1 MERRAS
7 PPGCAIPA
15 AHGLMPSSETRT
27 GKNMKRLVLL
37 LIVFFVT
44 SCSITSLAA
53 EIWVTP
59 SAQVDAVYPQ
69 VESLYLDLHS
79 NPELSLHEEKTAAKI
94 ADRLRKLG
102 YDVTT
107 NVGGTGVVGVFKN
120 GPGPVVMLRA
130 ELDALPVPEKTGLPY
145 ASHVTTHDDR
155 GVEVPV
161 MHACGHD
168 LHMAIGIG
176 TAALL
181 VQNKDRWHG
190 TFIYVGQPAEER
202 IVGAKAMIKDGLF
215 TRFPKPD
222 FAFAIHDS
230 NGLPAGKIGYTS
242 GFSASNS
249 DSVNVTV
256 YGVGGHGASPQ
267 ETIDPI
273 VIAART
279 ILSWQTNVSREI
291 DPQDPAVITVGSIHG
306 GTKNNIIPDEVLMQ
320 LTVRSYKDE
329 VRKHLL
335 ASIERIADGEAAAA
349 GAPKKPRVEIT
360 EGAPSVYNDPATTNR
375 LVERLKQVLG
385 DSNLVLEPPFMA
397 SDDFAEYR
405 YGGVPSVMI
414 ELGAV
419 NPEKYAEAKKS
430 GEAIPGPHSPYFAPD
445 REPSLKTGIEVEMAG
460 ILELMNK

>member
-1 MERRAS
+1 
-7 PPGCAIPA
+7 
-15 AHGLMPSSETRT
+15 
-27 GKNMKRLVLL
+27 MKRLLLILVLL
-37 LIVFFVT
+37 SFPALFGT
-44 SCSITSLAA
+44 MWAA
-53 EIWVTP
+53 ESWRAP
-59 SAQVDAVYPQ
+59 STQIDSVYPQ
-69 VESLYLDLHS
+69 VEAFYLDLHR
-79 NPELSLHEEKTAAKI
+79 NPELSYHEEKTAAKI
-94 ADRLRKLG
+94 ADQLRKLG

-107 NVGGTGVVGVFKN
+107 GVGGTGVVGVFKN
-120 GPGPVVMLRA
+120 GSGPVVMLRA

-155 GVEVPV
+155 GIEVPV

-181 VQNKDRWHG
+181 AQNKDHWRG

-202 IVGAKAMIKDGLF
+202 IGGAKAMMKDGLF

-222 FAFAIHDS
+222 FVFAVHDS
-230 NGLPAGKIGYTS
+230 NGLPAGKVGYTP
-242 GFSASNS
+242 GFSASNA

-256 YGVGGHGASPQ
+256 YGVGGHGSAPQ
-267 ETIDPI
+267 QTVDPI

-279 ILSWQTNVSREI
+279 IGSWQTIVSREI
-291 DPQDPAVITVGSIHG
+291 DPQDPAVITVGTIHG
-306 GTKNNIIPDEVLMQ
+306 GTKNNIIPDEVVMG

-335 ASIERIADGEAAAA
+335 ASIERIAVAESEAA
-349 GAPKKPRVEIT
+349 GAPKKPLVEHV
-360 EGAPSVYNDPATTNR
+360 EGVGAVYNDPQTTNR
-375 LVERLKQVLG
+375 IADRLKQVMG
-385 DSNLVLEPPFMA
+385 DGNVIVARPIMA

-405 YGGVPSVMI
+405 FAGIPSVML

-430 GEAIPGPHSPYFAPD
+430 GEAQRHGSPRVRP
-445 REPSLKTGIEVEMAG
+445 KTETGTKP
-460 ILELMNK
+460 LRRSSSRR

>member
-1 MERRAS
+1 MER
-7 PPGCAIPA
+7 
-15 AHGLMPSSETRT
+15 
-27 GKNMKRLVLL
+27 KFMKRLLLVVLAL
-37 LIVFFVT
+37 SVA
-44 SCSITSLAA
+44 SWAA
-53 EIWVTP
+53 DPWRVAST
-59 SAQVDAVYPQ
+59 QVDAVYPQ
-69 VESLYLDLHS
+69 VEALYLDLHR
-79 NPELSLHEEKTAAKI
+79 NPELSYHEEKTAAKI
-94 ADRLRKLG
+94 ADQLRKLG

-107 NVGGTGVVGVFKN
+107 GFGGTGVVGVFRN

-130 ELDALPVPEKTGLPY
+130 ELDALPVPEKTGLAY

-202 IVGAKAMIKDGLF
+202 IGGAKAMIKDGLF

-222 FAFAIHDS
+222 FVFAVHDS
-230 NGLPAGKIGYTS
+230 NGLPAGKVGYTP
-242 GFSASNS
+242 GFSASNA

-256 YGVGGHGASPQ
+256 YGVGGHGSAPQ
-267 ETIDPI
+267 ETVDPI

-279 ILSWQTNVSREI
+279 IVSWQTIVSREI
-291 DPQDPAVITVGSIHG
+291 DPQEPAVITVGAIHG

-320 LTVRSYKDE
+320 LTVRSYQDD

-335 ASIERIADGEAAAA
+335 ASIERIAVAEAAAA
-349 GAPKKPRVEIT
+349 GAPKKPLVELE
-360 EGAPSVYNDPATTNR
+360 EGVGAVYNDPQTTNR
-375 LVERLKQVLG
+375 LADRLKMVMG
-385 DSNLVLEPPFMA
+385 DSNVVLGRPIMA

-405 YGGVPSVMI
+405 YSGIPSVML

-419 NPEKYAEAKKS
+419 NPEKYAAAKKS

-445 REPSLKTGIEVEMAG
+445 REPSLKTGVEVEMAA
-460 ILELMNK
+460 ILELMGN

>member
-1 MERRAS
+1 
-7 PPGCAIPA
+7 
-15 AHGLMPSSETRT
+15 
-27 GKNMKRLVLL
+27 MKRLIVL
-37 LIVFFVT
+37 FFALPVA
-44 SCSITSLAA
+44 SLSTTAWA
-53 EIWVTP
+53 VEPWQPP
-59 SAQVDAVYPQ
+59 SAQIDAVYPQ
-69 VESLYLDLHS
+69 VETLYLDLHR
-79 NPELSLHEEKTAAKI
+79 NPELSYHEEKTAAKI
-94 ADRLRKLG
+94 AEQLRKLG

-107 NVGGTGVVGVFKN
+107 GFGGTGVVGVFKN
-120 GPGPVVMLRA
+120 GSGPVVMLRA

-202 IVGAKAMIKDGLF
+202 IGGAKAMIKQGLF

-222 FAFAIHDS
+222 FAFAVHDS
-230 NGLPAGKIGYTS
+230 NGLPAGQVGYVP
-242 GFSASNS
+242 GFAASNA

-256 YGVGGHGASPQ
+256 YGVGGHGAAPQ
-267 ETIDPI
+267 ETVDPI

-279 ILSWQTNVSREI
+279 VVSWQTIVSREI

-306 GTKNNIIPDEVLMQ
+306 GTKNNIIPDEVLLQ

-335 ASIERIADGEAAAA
+335 ASIERIADAEAAAA
-349 GAPKKPRVEIT
+349 GAPKKPRIEIE
-360 EGAPSVYNDPATTNR
+360 EGVGAVYNDPATTNR
-375 LVERLKQVLG
+375 LVERLKQVMG
-385 DSNLVLEPPFMA
+385 DSNVVLERPIMA

-405 YGGVPSVMI
+405 YGGILSVML

-419 NPEKYAEAKKS
+419 NPEKYAAAKKS
-430 GEAIPGPHSPYFAPD
+430 GEVLPGPHSPYFAPD
-445 REPSLKTGIEVEMAG
+445 REPSLKTGIEVEVAA
-460 ILELMNK
+460 IVELMGKP

>member
-1 MERRAS
+1 
-7 PPGCAIPA
+7 
-15 AHGLMPSSETRT
+15 
-27 GKNMKRLVLL
+27 MKRLL
-37 LIVFFVT
+37 LIVLT
-44 SCSITSLAA
+44 LSLASWAA
-53 EIWVTP
+53 EPWRVASTQI
-59 SAQVDAVYPQ
+59 DAAYPQ
-69 VESLYLDLHS
+69 VEALYLDLHR
-79 NPELSLHEEKTAAKI
+79 NPELSYHEEKTAAKI
-94 ADRLRKLG
+94 AEQLRKLG

-107 NVGGTGVVGVFKN
+107 GFGGTGVVGVFRN
-120 GPGPVVMLRA
+120 GSGPVVMLRA

-181 VQNKDRWHG
+181 AQNKDHWHG

-202 IVGAKAMIKDGLF
+202 IGGAQAMIKDGLF

-222 FAFAIHDS
+222 FAFAVHDS
-230 NGLPAGKIGYTS
+230 NGLPAGKVGYTP
-242 GFSASNS
+242 GFSASNA

-256 YGVGGHGASPQ
+256 YGVGGHGAAPQ
-267 ETIDPI
+267 ETVDPI

-279 ILSWQTNVSREI
+279 IVSWQTIVSREV

-306 GTKNNIIPDEVLMQ
+306 GTKNNIIPDEVVMQ

-335 ASIERIADGEAAAA
+335 ASIERIADAEAAAA
-349 GAPKKPRVEIT
+349 GAPKKPVVQLVEGV
-360 EGAPSVYNDPATTNR
+360 GAVYNDPQTTNR
-375 LVERLKQVLG
+375 LADRLKQVMGEGNVVLG
-385 DSNLVLEPPFMA
+385 RPIMA

-405 YGGVPSVMI
+405 SAGIPSVML

-430 GEAIPGPHSPYFAPD
+430 GQPLPGPHSPYFAPD
-445 REPSLKTGIEVEMAG
+445 REPSLKTGIEVEMAA
-460 ILELMNK
+460 ILELMGK

>member
-1 MERRAS
+1 MKLLPVLFLALSTAS
-7 PPGCAIPA
+7 WAGEPWHATP
-15 AHGLMPSSETRT
+15 T
-27 GKNMKRLVLL
+27 
-37 LIVFFVT
+37 
-44 SCSITSLAA
+44 
-53 EIWVTP
+53 EIDT
-59 SAQVDAVYPQ
+59 VYPQ
-69 VESLYLDLHS
+69 VEALYLDLHR
-79 NPELSLHEEKTAAKI
+79 NPELSYHEEKTAAKI
-94 ADRLRKLG
+94 AAQLRKLG

-107 NVGGTGVVGVFKN
+107 NFGGTGVVGVLKN
-120 GPGPVVMLRA
+120 GSGPVVMLRA
-130 ELDALPVPEKTGLPY
+130 ELDALPVPEKTGLDY

-202 IVGAKAMIKDGLF
+202 IGGAKAMIKDGLF
-215 TRFPKPD
+215 TRFPKAD
-222 FAFAIHDS
+222 FAFAVHDS
-230 NGLPAGKIGYTS
+230 NGLPAGKVGFTP
-242 GFSASNS
+242 GFSASNA

-256 YGVGGHGASPQ
+256 YGVGGHGSAPQ

-279 ILSWQTNVSREI
+279 IVSWQTIVSREI
-291 DPQDPAVITVGSIHG
+291 DPQEPAVITVGAIHG

-320 LTVRSYKDE
+320 LTVRSYQDD

-335 ASIERIADGEAAAA
+335 AAIERIADAEAAAA
-349 GAPKKPRVEIT
+349 GAPKKPLVQIE
-360 EGAPSVYNDPATTNR
+360 EGVGAVFNDPETTKR
-375 LVERLKQVLG
+375 IADRLKEVMG
-385 DSNLVLEPPFMA
+385 DSNVVLGRPIMA

-405 YGGVPSVMI
+405 YAGVPSVML

-419 NPEKYAEAKKS
+419 NPEKYAAAKKS

-445 REPSLKTGIEVEMAG
+445 REPSLKTGIEVEMAA
-460 ILELMNK
+460 ILELMGK

>member
-1 MERRAS
+1 MNLSCPLWFNAF
-7 PPGCAIPA
+7 
-15 AHGLMPSSETRT
+15 HVN
-27 GKNMKRLVLL
+27 NMKLLPVL
-37 LIVFFVT
+37 F
-44 SCSITSLAA
+44 LALSTA
-53 EIWVTP
+53 SWAGESWHATPTEIDT
-59 SAQVDAVYPQ
+59 VYPQ
-69 VESLYLDLHS
+69 VEALYLDLHR
-79 NPELSLHEEKTAAKI
+79 NPELSYHEEKTAAKI
-94 ADRLRKLG
+94 AAQLRKLG

-107 NVGGTGVVGVFKN
+107 NFGGTGVVGVLKN
-120 GPGPVVMLRA
+120 GSGPVVMLRA
-130 ELDALPVPEKTGLPY
+130 ELDALPVPEKTGLDY

-202 IVGAKAMIKDGLF
+202 IGGAKAMIKDGLF

-222 FAFAIHDS
+222 FAFAVHDS
-230 NGLPAGKIGYTS
+230 NGLPAGKVGFTP
-242 GFSASNS
+242 GFSASNA

-256 YGVGGHGASPQ
+256 YGVGGHGSAPQ

-279 ILSWQTNVSREI
+279 IVSWQTIVSREI
-291 DPQDPAVITVGSIHG
+291 DPQEPAVITVGAIHG

-320 LTVRSYKDE
+320 LTVRSYQDD

-335 ASIERIADGEAAAA
+335 AAIERIADAEAAAA
-349 GAPKKPRVEIT
+349 GAPKKPLVQIE
-360 EGAPSVYNDPATTNR
+360 EGVGAVFNDPETTKR
-375 LVERLKQVLG
+375 IADRLKQVMG
-385 DSNLVLEPPFMA
+385 DSNVVLGRPIMA

-405 YGGVPSVMI
+405 YAGVPSVML

-419 NPEKYAEAKKS
+419 NPEKYAAAKKS

-445 REPSLKTGIEVEMAG
+445 REPSLKTGIEVEMAA
-460 ILELMNK
+460 ILELMGKE

>member
-1 MERRAS
+1 
-7 PPGCAIPA
+7 
-15 AHGLMPSSETRT
+15 
-27 GKNMKRLVLL
+27 MKPLL
-37 LIVFFVT
+37 LLLVSF
-44 SCSITSLAA
+44 SITSWAA
-53 EIWVTP
+53 EPW
-59 SAQVDAVYPQ
+59 SAPAAQIDAVYPQ
-69 VESLYLDLHS
+69 VEALYLDLHR
-79 NPELSLHEEKTAAKI
+79 NPELSYHEEKTAAKI
-94 ADRLRKLG
+94 AEQLRKLG
-102 YDVTT
+102 YDVTPG
-107 NVGGTGVVGVFKN
+107 VGGTGVVAVFRN
-120 GPGPVVMLRA
+120 GAGPVVMLRA

-168 LHMAIGIG
+168 LHMAIGVG

-181 VQNKDRWHG
+181 IQNKDRWHG

-202 IVGAKAMIKDGLF
+202 IGGAKAMIKDGLF

-222 FAFAIHDS
+222 FAFAVHDS

-267 ETIDPI
+267 DTVDPI

-279 ILSWQTNVSREI
+279 ILSWQTIVSREI
-291 DPQDPAVITVGSIHG
+291 DPQDPAVITVGAIHG

-349 GAPKKPRVEIT
+349 GAPKKPLIEIMDGT
-360 EGAPSVYNDPATTNR
+360 AAVYNDPATTSR
-375 LVERLKQVLG
+375 LVDRFKQVLG
-385 DSNLVLEPPFMA
+385 GDNVVLERPFMA
-397 SDDFAEYR
+397 SDDFSEYR

-419 NPEKYAEAKKS
+419 DPEKFAEAKKT
-430 GEAIPGPHSPYFAPD
+430 GEALPGPHSPYFAPD

-460 ILELMNK
+460 ILELMSK